1 VRPHRFLTVNEVVE
15 AHQETLRRHGGAP
28 GIRDAALLDS
38 AVHAPQATFGG
49 EFLLPGVFDMA
60 AGYLLYLC
68 QNHPF
73 MDGNKRAAWLA
84 ARIFLRLNGYA
95 LKPRRRAA
103 ADFVRR
109 IAAGELREWPTISRW
124 LARHAKRVP

>member
-1 VRPHRFLTVNEVVE
+1 MRPPRFLTVNEVVE
-15 AHQETLRRHGGAP
+15 AHQATLRRHGGAA

-68 QNHPF
+68 LNHPF
-73 MDGNKRAAWLA
+73 VDGNKRGAWLA
-84 ARIFLRLNGYA
+84 TRIFLRLNGYT
-95 LKPRRRAA
+95 LRPRRREAVE
-103 ADFVRR
+103 FVGR
-109 IAAGELREWPTISRW
+109 IAAGEVREWPAISRW
-124 LARHAKRVP
+124 LARHAKRA